1 MKTFI
6 GVKMVTAE
14 PLVKDGKDGYKV
26 VYPDGY
32 ESWSPKQVFEDS
44 YIEVKSERVKA
55 RTSNLPRIN
64 RVELQVDELDK
75 KIIALDNFIEN
86 NPIFETLSEDEQ
98 KRLLNQVMAM
108 SYYYSILVERIN
120 NSNNKNS

>member
-44 YIEVKSERVKA
+44 YIEVKSERVKMGA
-55 RTSNLPRIN
+55 SNLPHIN
-64 RVELQVDELDK
+64 RVELEADELYK

-86 NPIFETLSEDEQ
+86 NPIFETLPEDEQ

-120 NSNNKNS
+120 NSNN

>member
-32 ESWSPKQVFEDS
+32 ES
-44 YIEVKSERVKA
+44 
-55 RTSNLPRIN
+55 
-64 RVELQVDELDK
+64 
-75 KIIALDNFIEN
+75 
-86 NPIFETLSEDEQ
+86 
-98 KRLLNQVMAM
+98 
-108 SYYYSILVERIN
+108 
-120 NSNNKNS
+120 